1 MLYNVASYFLDILR
15 LKLITNVYSLH
26 TFGNGAVAD
35 GEKRI
40 NNDGRNIKLNISNI
54 IKVSTMANAIKN
66 QMDGPMIKFYV
77 DIWITALRGSVVRR
91 VFGTHERIV
100 VFGSEHGEYSN
111 TIYFRFI
118 EYISESSRP

>member
-1 MLYNVASYFLDILR
+1 
-15 LKLITNVYSLH
+15 
-26 TFGNGAVAD
+26 
-35 GEKRI
+35 
-40 NNDGRNIKLNISNI
+40 
-54 IKVSTMANAIKN
+54 MANAIKN

-77 DIWITALRGSVVRR
+77 DNWITALRGSVVRR

-111 TIYFRFI
+111 TINFRFI

>member
-1 MLYNVASYFLDILR
+1 M
-15 LKLITNVYSLH
+15 
-26 TFGNGAVAD
+26 D

-54 IKVSTMANAIKN
+54 IKVSTMANAIKY
-66 QMDGPMIKFYV
+66 QMDGPMTKFCV
-77 DIWITALRGSVVRR
+77 DNWITALHGSVVRR

-111 TIYFRFI
+111 TINFRFI
-118 EYISESSRP
+118 EYISESYRP